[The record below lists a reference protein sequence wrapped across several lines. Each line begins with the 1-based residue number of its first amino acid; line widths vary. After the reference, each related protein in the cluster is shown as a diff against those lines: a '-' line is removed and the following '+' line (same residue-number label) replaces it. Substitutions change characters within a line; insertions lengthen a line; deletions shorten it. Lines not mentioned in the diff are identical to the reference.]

1 MKIERIN
8 DNQIRCTLT
17 RSDLDDR
24 HLQISEL
31 VIGSEKARELFRE
44 MMQMAYEEHG
54 FDAENIPLM
63 VEAVPVSPDCLV
75 LVVTKVENPDE
86 LNTRFSDAGTDEE
99 GTLPTADKFL
109 DYLSDM
115 IRKEREKKEDSP
127 EAAGRKQKSEKTADG
142 KDDDAAPVSP
152 PSTVLFAFS
161 SMEDISA
168 LCALIE
174 PFYDGDSAFY
184 RHPSEPDFYLILK
197 KPGGDRRYFDRAC
210 RIACDFGSIRPFG
223 YASEAFFQEHYRCL
237 IPEDAVQTLSSF
249 EA

>member
-63 VEAVPVSPDCLV
+63 VEAVPVSSDCLV

-86 LNTRFSDAGTDEE
+86 LNTRFSDAEGDEE
-99 GTLPTADKFL
+99 ATLPTADKFL

-115 IRKEREKKEDSP
+115 IRKEREKQKDPSGAPGKNKDAADRKES
-127 EAAGRKQKSEKTADG
+127 EAAP
-142 KDDDAAPVSP
+142 APA
-152 PSTVLFAFS
+152 PSNVLFTFS

-174 PFYDGDSAFY
+174 PFYDGDSALY
-184 RHPSEPDFYLILK
+184 RHPSEPEFYLILK
-197 KPGGDRRYFDRAC
+197 KVEEDRSYFDRAC

-237 IPEDAVQTLSSF
+237 IPRDAVKTLSSF
-249 EA
+249 EV